1 MKIAQIICQ
10 FRPYKSGMS
19 EAAYFT
25 ARELSRAGNEVVVF
39 TPQYDETLNAVEGT
53 DGFIIKRIKPFLK
66 YGNAAFLP
74 KLWKELDGFDIIHL
88 HYPFFGAAE
97 IVWIKKV
104 FAKTTP
110 NPSLLKRGNK
120 MKLVITYHMDV
131 VGEGIIKKIF
141 AVYTKF
147 LMPKILKSADAI
159 VVSSLDYFK
168 NSNAKK
174 LKLENKVTELPFGA
188 DHDIYKIMGKDAQL
202 MAKYKLE
209 DDDKIILTVGPLDS
223 AHYFKGVE
231 YLIKAFKSVFDASDP
246 CKKRN
251 LKLIIIGDGN
261 LRKYYENIASQLG
274 ITEQVIFAGR
284 VNDEEKI
291 KIINLSYVEVLAS
304 INKSEAFGIVLL
316 EAMACAKPIIA
327 SNLPG
332 VRSVVEDG
340 INGLLCEPK
349 NIENLAG
356 KIKYLL
362 DNPHI
367 VRQMGASGL
376 EKVEKEYN
384 WKIIS
389 DKLEKIYKN
398 LM

>member
-19 EAAYFT
+19 EAAYYT
-25 ARELSRAGNEVVVF
+25 AKELSRKGNEVIVF
-39 TPQYDETLNAVEGT
+39 TPQYDLSLKSIEEM
-53 DGFIIKRIKPFLK
+53 DGFKIKRIKPVFK
-66 YGNAAFLP
+66 YGNAAFIP

-97 IVWIKKV
+97 ILWLKRI
-104 FAKTTP
+104 FNKTTLC
-110 NPSLLKRGNK
+110 PSLLKKGNK

-131 VGEGIIKKIF
+131 VGEGAIKKFFTVHTQFI
-141 AVYTKF
+141 
-147 LMPKILKSADAI
+147 MPRILKSADVIIA
-159 VVSSLDYFK
+159 SSFDYFK
-168 NSNAKK
+168 NSNAGK
-174 LKLENKVTELPFGA
+174 LKLEKEIIELPFGA
-188 DHDIYKIMGKDAQL
+188 DCDIYKVMEKDARL

-209 DDDKIILTVGPLDS
+209 DDDKIILTIGPLDS

-246 CKKRN
+246 GKKRN
-251 LKLIIIGDGN
+251 LKLMIIGDGN
-261 LRKYYENIASQLG
+261 LGRYYENIASQLG

-304 INKSEAFGIVLL
+304 INQSEAFGIVLI
-316 EAMACAKPIIA
+316 EAMACAKPVIA

-332 VRSVVEDG
+332 VRSVVEEG
-340 INGLLCEPK
+340 VNGLLCEPK

-367 VRQMGASGL
+367 ARQMGASGL
-376 EKVEKEYN
+376 ERVEKLYN
-384 WKIIS
+384 WKCITG
-389 DKLEKIYKN
+389 KLEKIYKT
-398 LM
+398 LI